1 MPSGRGG
8 RISGS
13 PARSICGFPVKE
25 KIESLLAQAL
35 DALKSQGALPAGL
48 APAVV
53 VSRTKDR
60 AHGDFACNLAMQ
72 LAKPMGIPP
81 RAAAEALLA
90 ALPADAAVTRVDIAG
105 PGFINF
111 FLRSE
116 ALARRL
122 EAIQD
127 DERLGVPAVGSGRT
141 VVIDYS
147 SPNVAK
153 PMHIGH
159 IRSTVIGNALDRLH
173 RFLGFRVVADN
184 HLGDWG
190 TQFGILLLGWKRG
203 LDEGALKA
211 DPIAELERIYKAT
224 NAVCDADPAQRELAR
239 QELVKLQQGDPENLR
254 IWEKMQHLSQDQF
267 DEVYR
272 RLGVRFD
279 VTLGE
284 SFYNPRLAGVV
295 ESLLAAGVARET
307 LGAIGVFTDG
317 KLPDKDDPFRISRN
331 GEWTDN
337 PCLVRKSDGGF
348 NYATTDLATLAYRM
362 ETWSP
367 ETILYVTDG
376 RQQLHF
382 RQIFAAFRR
391 WLPEARVQLEH
402 IWFGTI
408 LGADG
413 KPFKTRSGDTVKLRE
428 LLDEA
433 EERAYALVT
442 EKSPEVDEGVRREIA
457 RAVGLGAI
465 KYADLMS
472 NRQNDY
478 VFSWDKMLS
487 FDGNT
492 APYLQYACARIASVQ
507 DKYAERFSGKDPRA
521 CPVTI
526 SDPLERAL
534 AVRLVR
540 FPDVVI
546 RAAEACKPNMLAD
559 YLYDI
564 AQVYSTFYQNIPFLK
579 ADEGVR
585 ESRVR
590 LCDVTAK
597 TLRCGLN
604 LLGIETPARI

>member
-1 MPSGRGG
+1 MNTFEQSLSVWARESFQAAFSGVDLSKINVGVVPTADETHGEYQCNAAMAIG
-8 RISGS
+8 RL
-13 PARSICGFPVKE
+13 VK
-25 KIESLLAQAL
+25 KPPRDVALAIA
-35 DALKSQGALPAGL
+35 KGPALPDG
-48 APAVV
+48 V
-53 VSRTKDR
+53 DR
-60 AHGDFACNLAMQ
+60 L
-72 LAKPMGIPP
+72 
-81 RAAAEALLA
+81 E
-90 ALPADAAVTRVDIAG
+90 VAG

-116 ALARRL
+116 ALAGRL
-122 EAIQD
+122 EAIQG
-127 DERLGVPAVGSGRT
+127 DERLGVPAVGNGRT

-173 RFLGFRVVADN
+173 RFLGFRVIADN

-382 RQIFAAFRR
+382 RQIFASFRR
-391 WLPEARVQLEH
+391 WRPEARVQLEH

-507 DKYAERFSGKDPRA
+507 GKYEERFPGKDPRA
-521 CPVTI
+521 CPVSI

-604 LLGIETPARI
+604 LLGIETPERI

>member
-1 MPSGRGG
+1 MAGKQTLEQELSSWIRGVFSTAFAGAAVGQVSPSVV
-8 RISGS
+8 
-13 PARSICGFPVKE
+13 PTAD
-25 KIESLLAQAL
+25 ESFGDYQCNACLA
-35 DALKSQGALPAGL
+35 
-48 APAVV
+48 
-53 VSRTKDR
+53 
-60 AHGDFACNLAMQ
+60 
-72 LAKPMGIPP
+72 LAKQLKQPP
-81 RAAAEALLA
+81 RAVAQTVVNAAG
-90 ALPADAAVTRVDIAG
+90 LPPSIHKIDIAG
-105 PGFINF
+105 PGFLN
-111 FLRSE
+111 LTLK
-116 ALARRL
+116 ADWLA
-122 EAIQD
+122 
-127 DERLGVPAVGSGRT
+127 ERLAMVQEDDRLGTPAVGAGRT

-159 IRSTVIGNALDRLH
+159 IRSTVIGSALDRMH
-173 RFLGFRVVADN
+173 RFLGYRVIADN

-190 TQFGILLLGWKRG
+190 TQFGILLLGWKR
-203 LDEGALKA
+203 DRSEGALKD
-211 DPIAELERIYKAT
+211 DPITELERIYKAT
-224 NAVCDADPAQRELAR
+224 NAACDADPAQRELAR
-239 QELVKLQQGDPENLR
+239 QELVKLQQGDAENLK
-254 IWEKMQHLSQDQF
+254 IWETMQHLSQDQF
-267 DEVYR
+267 NEVYR
-272 RLGVRFD
+272 RLGVQFD

-284 SFYNPRLAGVV
+284 SFYNPRLPGVV

-307 LGAIGVFTDG
+307 LGAIGVFSDG
-317 KLPDKDDPFRISRN
+317 KLPEKDDPFRISRD
-331 GEWTDN
+331 GEWADN

-391 WLPEARVQLEH
+391 WRPDMAVNLEH

-413 KPFKTRSGDTVKLRE
+413 KPFRTRSGETVKLRD
-428 LLDEA
+428 LLAEA

-442 EKSPEVDEGVRREIA
+442 EKSPEVDEKTRREIA

-487 FDGNT
+487 LDGNT
-492 APYLQYACARIASVQ
+492 APYLQYACARISSVQ
-507 DKYAERFSGKDPRA
+507 DKYRELHPQGDPGRWPIRLAEP
-521 CPVTI
+521 I
-526 SDPLERAL
+526 ERRL

-540 FPDVVI
+540 FPDVVQAAA
-546 RAAEACKPNMLAD
+546 RACRPNLLCD
-559 YLYDI
+559 YLFDL
-564 AQVYSTFYQNIPFLK
+564 AQTYSTFYQNVPFLK
-579 ADEGVR
+579 AEEGVR

-590 LCDVTAK
+590 LCDLTAR
-597 TLRCGLN
+597 TIRAGLG

>member
-1 MPSGRGG
+1 MNTFEQSLSVWARESFQAAFSGVDLSKINVGVVPTADETHGEYQCNAAMAIGRLVKKSPRDVALAIARG
-8 RISGS
+8 
-13 PARSICGFPVKE
+13 P
-25 KIESLLAQAL
+25 
-35 DALKSQGALPAGL
+35 ALPDG
-48 APAVV
+48 V
-53 VSRTKDR
+53 DR
-60 AHGDFACNLAMQ
+60 L
-72 LAKPMGIPP
+72 
-81 RAAAEALLA
+81 E
-90 ALPADAAVTRVDIAG
+90 VAG

-492 APYLQYACARIASVQ
+492 APYLQYACARMASVQ

>member
-1 MPSGRGG
+1 MNTFEQSLSVWARESFQAAFSGVDLSKINVGVVPTADETHGEYQCNAAMAIG
-8 RISGS
+8 RLVKKS
-13 PARSICGFPVKE
+13 PRDVA
-25 KIESLLAQAL
+25 LAIA
-35 DALKSQGALPAGL
+35 KGPALPDG
-48 APAVV
+48 V
-53 VSRTKDR
+53 DR
-60 AHGDFACNLAMQ
+60 L
-72 LAKPMGIPP
+72 
-81 RAAAEALLA
+81 E
-90 ALPADAAVTRVDIAG
+90 VAG

-116 ALARRL
+116 ALAGRL
-122 EAIQD
+122 EAIQS

-173 RFLGFRVVADN
+173 RFLGFRVIADN

-203 LDEGALKA
+203 LDEEALKT

-239 QELVKLQQGDPENLR
+239 QELVKLQQGDSENLR

-307 LGAIGVFTDG
+307 LGAIGVFSDG

-382 RQIFAAFRR
+382 RQIFSVFRR
-391 WLPEARVQLEH
+391 WRPDARVHLEH

-507 DKYAERFSGKDPRA
+507 DKYAERFPGKDPQA
-521 CPVTI
+521 FPVSI
-526 SDPLERAL
+526 SDPLERSL

-604 LLGIETPARI
+604 LLGIETPSRI

>member
-1 MPSGRGG
+1 MNTFEQSLSVWARESFRAAFPGVDLSKINIGVVPTADETHGEYQCNAAMAIGRLVKK
-8 RISGS
+8 S
-13 PARSICGFPVKE
+13 PRDVALAIARGP
-25 KIESLLAQAL
+25 
-35 DALKSQGALPAGL
+35 ALPDG
-48 APAVV
+48 V
-53 VSRTKDR
+53 DR
-60 AHGDFACNLAMQ
+60 L
-72 LAKPMGIPP
+72 
-81 RAAAEALLA
+81 E
-90 ALPADAAVTRVDIAG
+90 VAG

>member
-1 MPSGRGG
+1 MPTIEQQLSAWAEQAFRETFPGADFGLAG
-8 RISGS
+8 VGVAPTADETFGDYSCNAAMTL
-13 PARSICGFPVKE
+13 ARSVK
-25 KIESLLAQAL
+25 KPPRDVAQAVI
-35 DALKSQGALPAGL
+35 DQ
-48 APAVV
+48 
-53 VSRTKDR
+53 
-60 AHGDFACNLAMQ
+60 
-72 LAKPMGIPP
+72 
-81 RAAAEALLA
+81 A
-90 ALPADAAVTRVDIAG
+90 ALPPGVDRLEIAG
-105 PGFINF
+105 PGFLNF
-111 FLRSE
+111 FLQPE
-116 ALARRL
+116 WLARAL
-122 EAIQD
+122 EARQKD
-127 DERLGVPAVGSGRT
+127 PRLGVPQPGQGRT

-173 RFLGFRVVADN
+173 RFLGYCVIADN

-190 TQFGILLLGWKRG
+190 TQFGMLILGWKRG
-203 LDEGALKA
+203 RNEEALKA

-224 NAVCDADPAQRELAR
+224 HAACEAEPAQRELAR
-239 QELVKLQQGDPENLR
+239 QELVRLQQGDVENLK
-254 IWEKMQHLSQDQF
+254 IWETMQHLSQDQF
-267 DEVYR
+267 NEMYR
-272 RLGVRFD
+272 RLGVSFD

-284 SFYNPRLAGVV
+284 SFYNPRLASVV
-295 ESLLAAGVARET
+295 ESLLASGVARET
-307 LGAIGVFTDG
+307 QGAIGVFSDG
-317 KLPDKDDPFRISRN
+317 KAPEKEDPFRSSRD
-331 GEWTDN
+331 GEWADN

-348 NYATTDLATLAYRM
+348 NYATTDLATLAHRL

-367 ETILYVTDG
+367 EAILYVTDG

-391 WLPEARVQLEH
+391 WRPDARVHLEH

-413 KPFKTRSGDTVKLRE
+413 KPFKTRSGETVRLRD

-442 EKSPEVDEGVRREIA
+442 EKSPEVDEKARRDIA
-457 RAVGLGAI
+457 RAVGIGAI

-478 VFSWDKMLS
+478 VFSWDKMLAL
-487 FDGNT
+487 DGNT

-507 DKYAERFSGKDPRA
+507 GKYAERFPGSDPNA
-521 CPVTI
+521 SPIVLG
-526 SDPLERAL
+526 DPLERRL
-534 AVRLVR
+534 AVRLLR

-546 RAAEACKPNMLAD
+546 RAALQYKPNMLAD
-559 YLYDI
+559 YLYDL
-564 AQVYSTFYQNIPFLK
+564 AQVYSGFYQNVPFLK

-590 LCDVTAK
+590 LCDLVAK
-597 TLRCGLN
+597 TLRQGLS
-604 LLGIETPARI
+604 LLGIDTPDRI